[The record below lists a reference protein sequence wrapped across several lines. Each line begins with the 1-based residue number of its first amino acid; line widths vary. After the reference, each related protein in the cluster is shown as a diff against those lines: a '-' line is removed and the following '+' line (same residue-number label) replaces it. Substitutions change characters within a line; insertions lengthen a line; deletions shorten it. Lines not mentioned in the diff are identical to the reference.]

1 MKTQKVGYLLLCLS
15 LVLIISGGFSSF
27 LSGLE
32 SDRREVMRRM
42 EDVNAE
48 FEGFNTNTSIFEEY
62 RDNLYNDVLGNVYYE
77 TMHDTDKEVKETLS
91 TYESIVDELGK
102 SAKKLDA
109 LCKNIY
115 YPKSN
120 TNHHCATYKSI
131 YEQVVN
137 YFITDIITYNDNVLK
152 YNDYQE
158 NINQELLVEEYH
170 TKKEFIDYNGDGEFD
185 GRED

>member
-1 MKTQKVGYLLLCLS
+1 MKTQKIGYLLLCLS

-32 SDRREVMRRM
+32 KDREEVMRRM
-42 EDVNAE
+42 EDVDAE
-48 FEGFNTNTSIFEEY
+48 FEGFNTNTGIFEEY
-62 RDNLYNDVLGNVYYE
+62 RDNLYTEVLGNVYYE
-77 TMHDTDKEVKETLS
+77 TMHDTDESVKSTLS
-91 TYESIVDELGK
+91 SYESIVDELGK
-102 SAKKLDA
+102 SAKKLDV

-120 TNHHCATYKSI
+120 KTHKCATYKSI

-137 YFITDIITYNDNVLK
+137 YFVTDINTYNDNVLK
-152 YNDYQE
+152 YNEYQE
-158 NINQELLVEEYH
+158 NINKELLVEEYH
-170 TKKEFIDYNGDGEFD
+170 TKKQYIDYNDDGAFD